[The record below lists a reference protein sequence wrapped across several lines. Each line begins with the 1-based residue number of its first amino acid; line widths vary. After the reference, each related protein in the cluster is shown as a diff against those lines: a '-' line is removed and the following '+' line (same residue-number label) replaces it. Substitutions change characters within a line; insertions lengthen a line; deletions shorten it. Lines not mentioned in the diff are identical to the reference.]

1 MMAARHTR
9 ITTATISGLD
19 TAGRRALGA
28 RPAVDTGFTA
38 DSARPCV
45 PAPPGT
51 RAVPE
56 AAVAPATSAG
66 SGATSAGSGV
76 SDRGIE
82 LTAGAELA
90 ADAAAGAEVAAGA

>member
-19 TAGRRALGA
+19 TTGRRALGA

-51 RAVPE
+51 RAAPE

-66 SGATSAGSGV
+66 SGV
-76 SDRGIE
+76 SDRGFE
-82 LTAGAELA
+82 LTAGAG
-90 ADAAAGAEVAAGA
+90 AGGGGAGRGRGASGRASREP